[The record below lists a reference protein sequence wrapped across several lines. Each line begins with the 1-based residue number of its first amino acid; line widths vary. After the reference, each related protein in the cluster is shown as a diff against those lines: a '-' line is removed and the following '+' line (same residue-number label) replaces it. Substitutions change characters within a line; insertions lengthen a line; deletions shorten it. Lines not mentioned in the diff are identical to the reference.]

1 MPTAAD
7 FQAWRD
13 AYNAVAPDPAHFDEF
28 AARMSAMVHEF
39 PGMDRRAAITAG
51 ADPADLRR
59 PQFAKMQPSA
69 AGRID
74 LGLIL
79 GDVPPDARLESV
91 QGFNALFTH
100 RVRLS
105 STADIDSQLIGWLQ
119 RAYDR
124 A

>member
-1 MPTAAD
+1 
-7 FQAWRD
+7 
-13 AYNAVAPDPAHFDEF
+13 V
-28 AARMSAMVHEF
+28 S
-39 PGMDRRAAITAG
+39 
-51 ADPADLRR
+51 LRR
-59 PQFAKMQPSA
+59 RKQFAMIQPSA

-79 GDVPPDARLESV
+79 RDVPPDARLESAK
-91 QGFNALFTH
+91 GFNALFTH